1 MEGTLDAQRS
11 RMATAT
17 IESSK
22 RFLIHTQDQP
32 NPSSPTS
39 LQLQPQPTPTDPSQ
53 SGGPMQQM
61 SVLSSGR
68 PSSPSKGEIASSG
81 TSSSQATDEA
91 PAVSMAILD
100 SQVASVHI
108 TQSLAIETG
117 SKSFEVP
124 IIGTSSNTPPPRPAE
139 VTTSKPPL
147 ATLPAQGSLEVPVS
161 TPLPPMTDPA
171 SIGSPLRVG
180 DSITAQI
187 TDTEGR
193 AVPAVMV
200 LTTASGG
207 STSAKLVPVLP
218 VPAAQTDSGPT
229 STMTTIPPNL
239 SVDEAANALWTTNT
253 WITTTSPGGS
263 EATVVPVLVGCPGC
277 GGRGHGLVLWN
288 LPKTPRVQFKFPGF
302 PKVPRFHFP
311 CIRVLGITIG
321 SCSDSSK
328 LPEIITDSPEP
339 GDTES
344 SDPQDENEDPDPD
357 DEETDPDDERSSTA
371 SQAQEESTTI
381 TSSSPSPS
389 SSSSSSC
396 PRRVTMSDFT
406 ICSLPSLKAAVHHNV
421 QETRSLSPATGT
433 DNLPAVTH
441 RIISVADV
449 SSIAPLGD
457 LGSGSSSNQVRTSM
471 AASMLLPISVPAL
484 TPPPPTPSPPLI
496 LPSPPLT
503 TPGPPLILPSPPLTT
518 PSPLVTSLSPPP
530 AEDPPAD
537 EPPPDEPPP
546 DEPPPDEPPVEEPPV
561 EETPPEEPQVE
572 DPSGKD
578 RAVWDMPADD
588 VGSNDAQQQ
597 CAKRLIRL
605 AVGSG
610 FDSKFVSRVRL
621 ECGYRFLGFD
631 PTDKHRDYCLRKS
644 PTASPVVEAFVR
656 VKCSATEPENP
667 SADTTATGSVT
678 ESDSDSS
685 EEPVTNSTTQSKRRP
700 TTQPFFRAALPER
713 PRFTTIKPN
722 TAAKSTNVPRSA
734 QSSKPCHCA

>member
-1 MEGTLDAQRS
+1 
-11 RMATAT
+11 
-17 IESSK
+17 
-22 RFLIHTQDQP
+22 
-32 NPSSPTS
+32 
-39 LQLQPQPTPTDPSQ
+39 
-53 SGGPMQQM
+53 M

-68 PSSPSKGEIASSG
+68 PSPPSKGAIASSS

-108 TQSLAIETG
+108 TQSLATETG
-117 SKSFEVP
+117 LKSFEVP

-139 VTTSKPPL
+139 VTTSEPLL
-147 ATLPAQGSLEVPVS
+147 ATLPAQGSLDVPVS

-171 SIGSPLRVG
+171 SIGSSLRVG

-187 TDTEGR
+187 TDTQGR

-207 STSAKLVPVLP
+207 SASAKLVPVLP

-229 STMTTIPPNL
+229 STMTTTPPNL
-239 SVDEAANALWTTNT
+239 SVDEAANSLWTTNT

-321 SCSDSSK
+321 SCSDPSK

-357 DEETDPDDERSSTA
+357 DEETDPDDEQSSTA
-371 SQAQEESTTI
+371 SQAQEESTRKPSPTI
-381 TSSSPSPS
+381 TSSAPSPS

-406 ICSLPSLKAAVHHNV
+406 ICSLPFLKAAVHHDV

-441 RIISVADV
+441 QIISVADV

-457 LGSGSSSNQVRTSM
+457 LGSGSSSNQARTSM
-471 AASMLLPISVPAL
+471 AAPMLLPISVPAL
-484 TPPPPTPSPPLI
+484 TPLPPTPSPR
-496 LPSPPLT
+496 LT
-503 TPGPPLILPSPPLTT
+503 IPSPPLTT
-518 PSPLVTSLSPPP
+518 PSPPLTTPSPSLTSLSPPP
-530 AEDPPAD
+530 AEEPPA
-537 EPPPDEPPP
+537 
-546 DEPPPDEPPVEEPPV
+546 EEPPV
-561 EETPPEEPQVE
+561 DDPPPDDPQVD
-572 DPSGKD
+572 DPPGKD
-578 RAVWDMPADD
+578 RAVWDMPAEDRPASH
-588 VGSNDAQQQ
+588 GNLLPAP
-597 CAKRLIRL
+597 
-605 AVGSG
+605 GGFSG
-610 FDSKFVSRVRL
+610 RARAL
-621 ECGYRFLGFD
+621 NLG
-631 PTDKHRDYCLRKS
+631 TLYW
-644 PTASPVVEAFVR
+644 
-656 VKCSATEPENP
+656 
-667 SADTTATGSVT
+667 
-678 ESDSDSS
+678 
-685 EEPVTNSTTQSKRRP
+685 
-700 TTQPFFRAALPER
+700 
-713 PRFTTIKPN
+713 
-722 TAAKSTNVPRSA
+722 
-734 QSSKPCHCA
+734 